1 MVQYLYDKVKLKVAV
16 QVKVVVEVVTVVDW
30 SVRKDNYFSQRL
42 NSL

>member
-16 QVKVVVEVVTVVDW
+16 AEVMVEVG
-30 SVRKDNYFSQRL
+30 SARKDNYFFQRL